1 MNSVRDGL
9 YSVNAAVCDT
19 VEQCE
24 TTCVPACAPTEGA
37 LSVEVWGHR
46 SAGFTSSVPTTL
58 DVVDS
63 QLAKARSLA
72 DRWAE
77 LTRKLELWVEI
88 QELNDH
94 GKGRREG

>member
-1 MNSVRDGL
+1 M
-9 YSVNAAVCDT
+9 
-19 VEQCE
+19 
-24 TTCVPACAPTEGA
+24 
-37 LSVEVWGHR
+37 EVWGHR
-46 SAGFTSSVPTTL
+46 SAGFTSSIPTTL

-94 GKGRREG
+94 GEMGYISCRFSVGIGLQLKRLRF